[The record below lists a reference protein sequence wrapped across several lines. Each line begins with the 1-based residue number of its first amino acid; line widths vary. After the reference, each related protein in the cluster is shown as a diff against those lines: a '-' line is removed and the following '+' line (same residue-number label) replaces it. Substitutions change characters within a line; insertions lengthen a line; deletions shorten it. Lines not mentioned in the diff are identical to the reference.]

1 MAHNVLDLYDVLDEI
16 GNGAFGIVRKIRR
29 KSDGLIFARKEIN
42 FRRMNEQELTQ
53 LIAEVHILENLR
65 HDHIVRY
72 QGRYVDHESGYLYI
86 ITEYCGGGDLSAF
99 IQRAAEQGE
108 YIPEDTVW
116 KNGMKWN
123 GQILHR
129 DLKPENGLLFL
140 LDETNTVKLG
150 DFGLAAV
157 LDGGSFGETFVG
169 TPYYMSPELI
179 QGKMYNHKS
188 DIWSLGCLIY
198 HLCVLTPLFHEAKTQ
213 SELNKLIQWVDYV
226 M

>member
-16 GNGAFGIVRKIRR
+16 GNGAFGI
-29 KSDGLIFARKEIN
+29 SDGLIFARKEIN
-42 FRRMNEQELTQ
+42 FRRMNEQELKQ

-72 QGRYVDHESGYLYI
+72 QGRYNTAE
-86 ITEYCGGGDLSAF
+86 GGDLSAF

-116 KNGMKWN
+116 SYFMQILSALEYCHNTGEYRNGMKWN

-129 DLKPENGLLFL
+129 DLKPENGSLFL

-179 QGKMYNHKS
+179 QGNKS

-213 SELNKLIQWVDYV
+213 SELNELIQWVDY
-226 M
+226 MM